1 MICTKNLRFSS
12 RLRAKVIR
20 RQGPLSSAGAQPCM
34 GLSCNDGNHQLHVL
48 VGFIDLFVRTPLQSI
63 NLIETESKI
72 QESILRA
79 YMYIYHITEMKLFF
93 AKTVFRGFEFQSYKL
108 NVNILAF
115 LIVLIRW
122 NMLPS
127 PTFFFYHSY
136 SGSNN

>member
-63 NLIETESKI
+63 NLIETETKI

-79 YMYIYHITEMKLFF
+79 YMYIYHVTEMKLFLLEQF
-93 AKTVFRGFEFQSYKL
+93 SEALDFRAI
-108 NVNILAF
+108 N
-115 LIVLIRW
+115 
-122 NMLPS
+122 
-127 PTFFFYHSY
+127 
-136 SGSNN
+136 